1 MHEAAETMYQD
12 QVLEL
17 DEDKET
23 LNFPDPYFLPT
34 VAILGLM
41 LCMALLEAKT
51 LKSSPRF

>member
-41 LCMALLEAKT
+41 LCLALLEAKT